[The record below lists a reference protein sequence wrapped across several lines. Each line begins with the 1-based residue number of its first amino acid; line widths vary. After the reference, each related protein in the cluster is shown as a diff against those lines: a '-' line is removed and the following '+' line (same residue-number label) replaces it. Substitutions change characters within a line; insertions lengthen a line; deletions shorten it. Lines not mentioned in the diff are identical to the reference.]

1 MSSNK
6 NNKIEENN
14 NIDISENEANII
26 KRTEPQFIFSIIT
39 RYINLINDSEKQTK
53 KETIIKLHK
62 FICLDQPSFKRELVQ
77 EILISFNGNLI
88 KYSLF
93 NEIDKV
99 REYSLKILIYLYANC
114 VNITKFLPFI
124 FSALANKLQ
133 CDDLEGYGNMPEDI
147 RPTPSQNP
155 QKIIK
160 VTESIEEIRILYLK
174 LLEAIINHDNS
185 TKDDFRLFVQDIVN
199 ITRTLCMDPAP
210 NVVIIACNFCQNL
223 AINFGKDLL
232 YYFNSILSRGILY
245 ALSHKQAKLRI
256 AALDAMDK
264 LMYCS
269 PFKKNVEIMEQLIG
283 FRDPNVVP
291 IKDFYEPSTKFNYLA
306 FLSSDSNQAVLIKFY
321 EVIFD
326 WLLNTEDRIDHE
338 SRLIPYVLTGLFNK
352 NETVADFVNDKFIKM
367 GELHEKTNA
376 KDYREQ
382 KEYGIDAPWI
392 KYINKEYNI
401 PYPYPIKKRPNLG
414 CRKIVLSY
422 IRRYI
427 KNLTREFEGIDNDIK
442 YKVSNLLLYSII
454 FSEDGIVEYLD
465 GILLLFMKDFLKVS
479 NNNIENLERNIF
491 VNKNAISQLIEINN
505 ILIKSSEMIGLFC
518 DFESFSK
525 ILYPTIKGDLNG
537 DYADIQRGAIITLKY
552 IFIGHCNCSNDGLGI
567 FKTKLHEFFTIFGD
581 EEKLKNNIDSRSAY
595 DIIEFYRD
603 IINCIKLN
611 IKKFNKEN
619 LEEFKK
625 EAEGIFLN
633 ILQSLGAIDFLN
645 NLQVYKYITKL
656 LEDINNNMKIIFEN
670 NEYNFFTIHSID
682 VLKEI
687 DNYLN
692 DNYISMQNRYY
703 KILYLF
709 LKSKDLFFKNIDMNS
724 SQNNESLTNLISL
737 LFSLFN
743 KIYIKDENFNV
754 HSNALNLLI
763 SFLNLIDDKFNY
775 ITMDIYKDLLLNIL
789 KQYTTINSEEFKFKF
804 IDLLKEQKELDKKKM
819 KNPKTLKSEL
829 RRNLLLYIKNLFN
842 KSNQFKLNGSINK
855 ENINKFLFI
864 FNDYEILKY
873 FIEENEQI
881 RLLFI
886 NIYYLYLVK
895 YFVINN
901 DEKEKIDI
909 IKIIEIYEKYFLEM
923 VYDNNIEIRKMCFTI
938 LNVILGQIPK
948 SQFYE
953 PMKNLFKNQS
963 AEMQQ
968 FQMEAMK
975 AMVYIDTEKK
985 ELEKYFKNFKDILSS
1000 IINEILNEKMIF
1012 GSVCNNSMKLIIER
1026 FPIYIFNELVKAQ
1039 KKGQLSRIEFF
1050 NSQLKRNLDN

>member
-1 MSSNK
+1 MSK
-6 NNKIEENN
+6 NIKEEEENN
-14 NIDISENEANII
+14 VDISENEANII
-26 KRTEPQFIFSIIT
+26 KRTEPQFVFSIIT
-39 RYINLINDSEKQTK
+39 RYINLINDSEKQVK
-53 KETIIKLHK
+53 KETVTKLHK

-77 EILISFNGNLI
+77 EILISFNNNLI

-93 NEIDKV
+93 NEIDKI
-99 REYSLKILIYLYANC
+99 REYSIKILIYLYANC

-124 FSALANKLQ
+124 FSALSNKLQ
-133 CDDLEGYGNMPEDI
+133 CDDLEGYGNLPENI

-185 TKDDFRLFVQDIVN
+185 AKDDFRLFVQDIVN

-210 NVVIIACNFCQNL
+210 NVVLVACNFCKNL
-223 AINFGKDLL
+223 AITFSKDLL
-232 YYFNSILSRGILY
+232 YYFNSILSRGVLY

-256 AALDAMDK
+256 AALEALDK
-264 LMYCS
+264 LMLCS

-291 IKDFYEPSTKFNYLA
+291 IKDFYEPTTKFNYLA
-306 FLSSDSNQAVLIKFY
+306 FLSSDINQAVLLKFY

-326 WLLNTEDRIDHE
+326 WLLNAEDRVDHE

-352 NETVADFVNDKFIKM
+352 NENVANFVYDKFIEM

-382 KEYGIDAPWI
+382 KEYGIDVPYI
-392 KYINKEYNI
+392 KYLNKNKDFVI
-401 PYPYPIKKRPNLG
+401 PYPPPIKTRPNLG
-414 CRKIVLSY
+414 CRKIVISY

-442 YKVSNLLLYSII
+442 YKVANLLLYSIV

-479 NNNIENLERNIF
+479 NNFIDNLERNIF

-505 ILIKSSEMIGLFC
+505 VLIKSCEMIGVFC
-518 DFESFSK
+518 DYESFSK

-537 DYADIQRGAIITLKY
+537 DYEDIQRGAIITFKY
-552 IFIGHCNCSNDGLGI
+552 IFIGHCNCSNDGLGV
-567 FKTKLHEFFTIFGD
+567 FKNKLNEFLNIFGD
-581 EEKLKNNIDSRSAY
+581 KEKIKTNIDSRSAY
-595 DIIEFYRD
+595 DVINFYRD
-603 IINCIKLN
+603 VINCIANN
-611 IKKFNKEN
+611 ISKFSEENK
-619 LEEFKK
+619 EEFKK
-625 EAEGIFLN
+625 ETENIFLN
-633 ILQSLGAIDFLN
+633 ILQSLGMVDFLN
-645 NLQVYKYITKL
+645 NLPVYQYIDTFLK
-656 LEDINNNMKIIFEN
+656 EINKNMKIIFN
-670 NEYNFFTIHSID
+670 DNDYNFFTMHSID

-687 DNYLN
+687 DNYLTT
-692 DNYISMQNRYY
+692 NYISMQNKYY
-703 KILYLF
+703 KILYIF
-709 LKSKDLFFKNIDMNS
+709 LNLKDLFFKNIDINS
-724 SQNNESLTNLISL
+724 SSKEEALQNLIPL

-743 KIYIKDENFNV
+743 RIYDKDENFNV

-763 SFLNLIDDKFNY
+763 SFLNSIDDKFNY
-775 ITMDIYKDLLLNIL
+775 VKMDAYKNLLLNIL
-789 KQYTTINSEEFKFKF
+789 KPYTTINSEEFQFKF
-804 IDLLKEQKELDKKKM
+804 VDLLKEQKELDKKKM
-819 KNPKTLKSEL
+819 KNPKTLKTEL
-829 RRNLLLYIKNLFN
+829 RKNVLLYIKNMFN
-842 KSNQFKLNGSINK
+842 KSEQFKLKGNINK
-855 ENINKFLFI
+855 ENINTFLCI

-873 FIEENEQI
+873 FIQESEQI

-895 YFVINN
+895 YFVINTEN
-901 DEKEKIDI
+901 GKVDLLNIT
-909 IKIIEIYEKYFLEM
+909 EIYEKYFLEM
-923 VYDNNIEIRKMCFTI
+923 VYDNNVEIRKMCFTL
-938 LNVILGQIPK
+938 LNVVLSQIPK

-953 PMKNLFKNQS
+953 PMRNVFKDQS
-963 AEMQQ
+963 KEMQQ
-968 FQMEAMK
+968 FQMEALK
-975 AMVYIDTEKK
+975 AMAYIDSEKK
-985 ELEKYFKNFKDILSS
+985 ELEKYFKNFKDVLSS
-1000 IINEILNEKMIF
+1000 IINEILNEKVIF

-1050 NSQLKRNLDN
+1050 DSQLKKNFNN

>member
-1 MSSNK
+1 MSNNK
-6 NNKIEENN
+6 NDENN
-14 NIDISENEANII
+14 VDISENEANII
-26 KRTEPQFIFSIIT
+26 KRTEPQFVFSIIT
-39 RYINLINDSEKQTK
+39 RYINLINDGEKQTK
-53 KETIIKLHK
+53 KETVIKLHK
-62 FICLDQPSFKRELVQ
+62 FICLEQPSFKRELVQ
-77 EILISFNGNLI
+77 EILISFNNNLI

-99 REYSLKILIYLYANC
+99 REFCLKILIYLYANC

-174 LLEAIINHDNS
+174 LLEAITSHDNS
-185 TKDDFRLFVQDIVN
+185 TLDDFRLFVQDIVN

-210 NVVIIACNFCQNL
+210 NVVIVACNFCKNL
-223 AINFGKDLL
+223 SINFGKELL

-256 AALDAMDK
+256 AALEAIDK

-306 FLSSDSNQAVLIKFY
+306 FLSADTNQAVLIKFY

-352 NETVADFVNDKFIKM
+352 NENVANFVNNNFIKM

-392 KYINKEYNI
+392 KYINKEKEYKI
-401 PYPYPIKKRPNLG
+401 PYPYPIKERPNLG

-442 YKVSNLLLYSII
+442 YKVANLLLYSII

-479 NNNIENLERNIF
+479 NNNIDNLERNIF
-491 VNKNAISQLIEINN
+491 VNKNAVSQIIEINEV
-505 ILIKSSEMIGLFC
+505 LIKSSEMIGLFC

-537 DYADIQRGAIITLKY
+537 DYEDIQRGAIITLKY

-567 FKTKLHEFFTIFGD
+567 FKSKLHEFFTIFGD
-581 EEKLKNNIDSRSAY
+581 EQKLKSSIDSRSAY
-595 DIIEFYRD
+595 DVINFYGD
-603 IINCIKLN
+603 VINCIKN
-611 IKKFNKEN
+611 NVKKLSKEN
-619 LEEFKK
+619 LEEFNK
-625 EAEGIFLN
+625 ETEIIFLN
-633 ILQSLGAIDFLN
+633 ILQALGAIDFLN
-645 NLQVYKYITKL
+645 NLPVYKFISKF
-656 LEDINNNMKIIFEN
+656 LEDINENMKIIVRN
-670 NEYNFFTIHSID
+670 NDYNFFTLHSID

-692 DNYISMQNRYY
+692 NNYISLQNRYY
-703 KILYLF
+703 KILYLL
-709 LKSKDLFFKNIDMNS
+709 LKSKDLFFKNIDMKTS
-724 SQNNESLTNLISL
+724 SNNEPLRNLFSL

-743 KIYIKDENFNV
+743 KIYTKDENFNV

-775 ITMDIYKDLLLNIL
+775 IIMDNYKDLLLSIL
-789 KQYTTINSEEFKFKF
+789 KPYTTINSEEFKFKF
-804 IDLLKEQKELDKKKM
+804 VDLLKEQKELDKKKM
-819 KNPKTLKSEL
+819 KNPKTLKTEL
-829 RRNLLLYIKNLFN
+829 RRTLMLYIKNLFN
-842 KSNQFKLNGSINK
+842 KSEQFKLNGNINK

-864 FNDYEILKY
+864 FNDYNILKY
-873 FIEENEQI
+873 FIEESEQI

-901 DEKEKIDI
+901 DEKEKIDLT
-909 IKIIEIYEKYFLEM
+909 KIIEIYEKYFLEM
-923 VYDNNIEIRKMCFTI
+923 VYDNNVEIRKMCFTI
-938 LNVILGQIPK
+938 LNVVLSQIPK

-963 AEMQQ
+963 SEVQQ

-975 AMVYIDTEKK
+975 AMAYIDSEKK
-985 ELEKYFKNFKDILSS
+985 ELEKYFKNFKDILTS

-1012 GSVCNNSMKLIIER
+1012 GSVCNNSMKIIIER

-1050 NSQLKRNLDN
+1050 NAQLKKNLDN

>member
-1 MSSNK
+1 MSNNK
-6 NNKIEENN
+6 NDENN
-14 NIDISENEANII
+14 VDISENEANII
-26 KRTEPQFIFSIIT
+26 KRTEPQFVFSIIT
-39 RYINLINDSEKQTK
+39 RYINLINDGEKQTK
-53 KETIIKLHK
+53 KETVIKLHK
-62 FICLDQPSFKRELVQ
+62 FICLEQPSFKRELVQ
-77 EILISFNGNLI
+77 EILISFNNNLI

-99 REYSLKILIYLYANC
+99 REYCLKILIYLYANC

-174 LLEAIINHDNS
+174 LLEAIISHDNS
-185 TKDDFRLFVQDIVN
+185 TLDDFRLFVQDIVN

-210 NVVIIACNFCQNL
+210 NVVIVACNFCKNL
-223 AINFGKDLL
+223 SINFGKELL
-232 YYFNSILSRGILY
+232 YYFNSILSRGVLY

-256 AALDAMDK
+256 AALEAIDK

-306 FLSSDSNQAVLIKFY
+306 FLSADTNQAVLIKFY

-326 WLLNTEDRIDHE
+326 WLLNTEDKIDHE

-352 NETVADFVNDKFIKM
+352 NENVANFVNNNFIKM

-392 KYINKEYNI
+392 KYINKEKECKI
-401 PYPYPIKKRPNLG
+401 PYPYPIKERPNLG

-442 YKVSNLLLYSII
+442 YKVANLLLYSII

-479 NNNIENLERNIF
+479 NNNIDNLERNIY
-491 VNKNAISQLIEINN
+491 VNKNAVSQIIEINEV
-505 ILIKSSEMIGLFC
+505 LIKSSEMIGLFC

-537 DYADIQRGAIITLKY
+537 DYEDIQRGAIITLKY

-567 FKTKLHEFFTIFGD
+567 FKSKLHEFFTIFGD
-581 EEKLKNNIDSRSAY
+581 EQKLKSSIDSRSAY
-595 DIIEFYRD
+595 DVINFYGD
-603 IINCIKLN
+603 VINCIKN
-611 IKKFNKEN
+611 NVKKLSKEN
-619 LEEFKK
+619 LEEFNK
-625 EAEGIFLN
+625 ETEIIFLN
-633 ILQSLGAIDFLN
+633 ILQALGAIDFLN
-645 NLQVYKYITKL
+645 NLPVYKFISKF
-656 LEDINNNMKIIFEN
+656 LEDINENMKIIVGN
-670 NEYNFFTIHSID
+670 NDYNFFTLHSID

-692 DNYISMQNRYY
+692 NNYISMQNRYY
-703 KILYLF
+703 KILYLL

-724 SQNNESLTNLISL
+724 SSNNESLRNLISL

-743 KIYIKDENFNV
+743 KIYTKDENFNV

-775 ITMDIYKDLLLNIL
+775 IIMDNYKDLLLSIL
-789 KQYTTINSEEFKFKF
+789 KPYTTIDTEEFKFKF
-804 IDLLKEQKELDKKKM
+804 VDLLKEQKELDKKKM
-819 KNPKTLKSEL
+819 KNPKTLKTEL
-829 RRNLLLYIKNLFN
+829 RRTLMLYIKNLFN
-842 KSNQFKLNGSINK
+842 KSQQFKLNGNINK

-864 FNDYEILKY
+864 FNDYNILKY
-873 FIEENEQI
+873 FIEESEQI

-901 DEKEKIDI
+901 DEKEKIDLT
-909 IKIIEIYEKYFLEM
+909 KIIEIYEKYFLEM
-923 VYDNNIEIRKMCFTI
+923 VYDNNVEIRKMCFTI
-938 LNVILGQIPK
+938 LNVIISQIPK

-963 AEMQQ
+963 SEVQQ

-975 AMVYIDTEKK
+975 AMAYIDSEKK
-985 ELEKYFKNFKDILSS
+985 ELEKYFKNFKDILTS

-1012 GSVCNNSMKLIIER
+1012 GSVCNNSMKIIIER

-1050 NSQLKRNLDN
+1050 NAQLKKNLDN

>member
-1 MSSNK
+1 MSNNK
-6 NNKIEENN
+6 NDENN
-14 NIDISENEANII
+14 VDISENEANII
-26 KRTEPQFIFSIIT
+26 KRTEPQFVFSIIT
-39 RYINLINDSEKQTK
+39 RYINLINDGEKQTK
-53 KETIIKLHK
+53 KETVIKLHK
-62 FICLDQPSFKRELVQ
+62 FICLEQPSFKRELVQ
-77 EILISFNGNLI
+77 EILISFNNNLI

-99 REYSLKILIYLYANC
+99 REYCLKILIYLYANC

-174 LLEAIINHDNS
+174 LLEAITSNDNS
-185 TKDDFRLFVQDIVN
+185 TLDDFRLFVQDIVN

-210 NVVIIACNFCQNL
+210 NVVIVACNFCKNL
-223 AINFGKDLL
+223 SINFGKELL
-232 YYFNSILSRGILY
+232 YYFNSILSRGVLY

-256 AALDAMDK
+256 AALEAIDK

-306 FLSSDSNQAVLIKFY
+306 FLSADTNQAVLIKFY

-352 NETVADFVNDKFIKM
+352 NENVANFVNNNFIKM

-392 KYINKEYNI
+392 KYINKEKEYKI
-401 PYPYPIKKRPNLG
+401 PYPYPIKERPNLG

-442 YKVSNLLLYSII
+442 YKVANLLLYSII

-479 NNNIENLERNIF
+479 NNNIDNLERNIY
-491 VNKNAISQLIEINN
+491 VNKNAVSQIIEINEV
-505 ILIKSSEMIGLFC
+505 LIKSSEMIGLFC

-537 DYADIQRGAIITLKY
+537 DYEDIQRGAIITLKY

-567 FKTKLHEFFTIFGD
+567 FKSKLHEFFTIFGD
-581 EEKLKNNIDSRSAY
+581 EQKLKSSIDSRSAY
-595 DIIEFYRD
+595 DVINFYGD
-603 IINCIKLN
+603 VINCIKN
-611 IKKFNKEN
+611 NVKKLSKEN
-619 LEEFKK
+619 LEEFNK
-625 EAEGIFLN
+625 ETEIIFLN
-633 ILQSLGAIDFLN
+633 ILQALGAIDFLN
-645 NLQVYKYITKL
+645 NLPVYKFISKF
-656 LEDINNNMKIIFEN
+656 LEDINENMKIIVGN
-670 NEYNFFTIHSID
+670 NDYNFFTLHSID

-692 DNYISMQNRYY
+692 NNYISMQNRYY
-703 KILYLF
+703 KILYL
-709 LKSKDLFFKNIDMNS
+709 LMKSKDLFFKNIDMNS
-724 SQNNESLTNLISL
+724 SSNNEALRNLISL

-743 KIYIKDENFNV
+743 KIYTKDENFNV

-775 ITMDIYKDLLLNIL
+775 IIMDNYKDLLLSIL
-789 KQYTTINSEEFKFKF
+789 KPYTTIDSEEFKFKF
-804 IDLLKEQKELDKKKM
+804 VDLLKEQKELDKKKM
-819 KNPKTLKSEL
+819 KNPKTLKTEL
-829 RRNLLLYIKNLFN
+829 RRTLMLYIKNLFN
-842 KSNQFKLNGSINK
+842 KSQQFKLNGNINK

-864 FNDYEILKY
+864 FNDYNILKY
-873 FIEENEQI
+873 FIEESEQI

-901 DEKEKIDI
+901 DEKEKIDLT
-909 IKIIEIYEKYFLEM
+909 KIIEIYEKYFLEM
-923 VYDNNIEIRKMCFTI
+923 VYDNNVEIRKMCFTI
-938 LNVILGQIPK
+938 LNVILSQIPK

-963 AEMQQ
+963 SEVQQ

-975 AMVYIDTEKK
+975 AMAYIDSEKK
-985 ELEKYFKNFKDILSS
+985 ELEKYFKNFKDILTS

-1012 GSVCNNSMKLIIER
+1012 GSVCNNSMKIIIER

-1050 NSQLKRNLDN
+1050 NAQLKKNLDN

>member
-1 MSSNK
+1 MSK
-6 NNKIEENN
+6 NIKEEEENN
-14 NIDISENEANII
+14 VDISENEANII
-26 KRTEPQFIFSIIT
+26 KRTEPQFVFSIIT
-39 RYINLINDSEKQTK
+39 RYINLINDSEKQVK
-53 KETIIKLHK
+53 KETVTKLHK

-77 EILISFNGNLI
+77 EILISFNNNLI

-93 NEIDKV
+93 NEIDKI
-99 REYSLKILIYLYANC
+99 REYSIKILIYLYANC

-124 FSALANKLQ
+124 FSALSNKLQ
-133 CDDLEGYGNMPEDI
+133 CDDLEGYGNLPENI

-185 TKDDFRLFVQDIVN
+185 AKDDFRLFVQDIVN

-210 NVVIIACNFCQNL
+210 NVVLVACNFCKNL
-223 AINFGKDLL
+223 AITFSKDLL
-232 YYFNSILSRGILY
+232 YYFNSILSRGVLY

-256 AALDAMDK
+256 AALEALDK
-264 LMYCS
+264 LMLCS

-291 IKDFYEPSTKFNYLA
+291 IKDFYEPTTKFNYLA
-306 FLSSDSNQAVLIKFY
+306 FLSSDINQAVLLKFY

-326 WLLNTEDRIDHE
+326 WLLNAEDRVDHE

-352 NETVADFVNDKFIKM
+352 NENVANFVYDKFIEM

-382 KEYGIDAPWI
+382 KEYGIDVPYI
-392 KYINKEYNI
+392 KYLNKNKDFVI
-401 PYPYPIKKRPNLG
+401 PYPPPIKTRPNLG
-414 CRKIVLSY
+414 CRKIVISY

-442 YKVSNLLLYSII
+442 YKVANLLLYSIV

-479 NNNIENLERNIF
+479 NNFIDNLERNIF
-491 VNKNAISQLIEINN
+491 VNKNAISQIIEINN
-505 ILIKSSEMIGLFC
+505 VLIKSCEMIGVFC
-518 DFESFSK
+518 DYESFSK

-537 DYADIQRGAIITLKY
+537 DYEDIQRGAIITFKY
-552 IFIGHCNCSNDGLGI
+552 IFIGHCNCSNDGLGV
-567 FKTKLHEFFTIFGD
+567 FKNKLNEFLNIFGD
-581 EEKLKNNIDSRSAY
+581 KEKIKTNIDSRSAY
-595 DIIEFYRD
+595 DVINFYRD
-603 IINCIKLN
+603 VINCIANN
-611 IKKFNKEN
+611 ISKFSEENK
-619 LEEFKK
+619 EEFKK
-625 EAEGIFLN
+625 ETENIFLN
-633 ILQSLGAIDFLN
+633 ILQSLGMVDFLN
-645 NLQVYKYITKL
+645 NLPVYQYIDTFLK
-656 LEDINNNMKIIFEN
+656 EINKNMKIIFN
-670 NEYNFFTIHSID
+670 DNDYNFFTMHSID

-687 DNYLN
+687 DNYLTT
-692 DNYISMQNRYY
+692 NYISMQNKYY
-703 KILYLF
+703 KILYIF
-709 LKSKDLFFKNIDMNS
+709 LNLKDLFFKNININS
-724 SQNNESLTNLISL
+724 SSKEEALQNLIPL

-743 KIYIKDENFNV
+743 RIYDKDENFNV

-763 SFLNLIDDKFNY
+763 SFLNSIDDKFNY
-775 ITMDIYKDLLLNIL
+775 VKMDAYKNLLLNIL
-789 KQYTTINSEEFKFKF
+789 KPYTTINSEEFQFKF
-804 IDLLKEQKELDKKKM
+804 VDLLKEQKELDKKKM
-819 KNPKTLKSEL
+819 KNPKTLKTEL
-829 RRNLLLYIKNLFN
+829 RKNVLLYIKNMFN
-842 KSNQFKLNGSINK
+842 KSEQFKLKGNINK
-855 ENINKFLFI
+855 ENINTFLCI

-873 FIEENEQI
+873 FIQESEQI

-895 YFVINN
+895 YFVINTEN
-901 DEKEKIDI
+901 GKVDLLNIT
-909 IKIIEIYEKYFLEM
+909 EIYEKYFLEM
-923 VYDNNIEIRKMCFTI
+923 VYDNNVEIRKMCFTL
-938 LNVILGQIPK
+938 LNVVLSQIPK

-953 PMKNLFKNQS
+953 PMRKVFKDQS
-963 AEMQQ
+963 KEMQQ
-968 FQMEAMK
+968 FQMEALK
-975 AMVYIDTEKK
+975 AMAYIDSEKK
-985 ELEKYFKNFKDILSS
+985 ELEKYFKNFKDVLSS
-1000 IINEILNEKMIF
+1000 IINEILNEKVIF

-1050 NSQLKRNLDN
+1050 DSQLKKNFNN

>member
-1 MSSNK
+1 MS
-6 NNKIEENN
+6 NNKIEDEGKV
-14 NIDISENEANII
+14 DISENEANII
-26 KRTEPQFIFSIIT
+26 KRTEPQFVFSIIT
-39 RYINLINDSEKQTK
+39 RYINLINDSEKQVK
-53 KETIIKLHK
+53 KETVIKLHK

-77 EILISFNGNLI
+77 EILVSFNGNLI

-174 LLEAIINHDNS
+174 LLEAITSHDNS
-185 TKDDFRLFVQDIVN
+185 ALDDFRLFVQDIVN

-210 NVVIIACNFCQNL
+210 NVVIVACNFCKNL

-232 YYFNSILSRGILY
+232 YYFNSILSRGVLY

-256 AALDAMDK
+256 AALEAIDK

-291 IKDFYEPSTKFNYLA
+291 IKDFYEPTTKFNYLA

-326 WLLNTEDRIDHE
+326 WLLNAEDRVDHE

-352 NETVADFVNDKFIKM
+352 NENVADFVYEKFIKM

-392 KYINKEYNI
+392 KYINKDKEYKI
-401 PYPYPIKKRPNLG
+401 PYPSPIKERPNLG

-427 KNLTREFEGIDNDIK
+427 KNLTKEFEGIDNDIK
-442 YKVSNLLLYSII
+442 YKVANLLLYSII
-454 FSEDGIVEYLD
+454 YSEDGIVEYLD

-479 NNNIENLERNIF
+479 NNYIDNLERNIF
-491 VNKNAISQLIEINN
+491 VNKNAISQIIDINN
-505 ILIKSSEMIGLFC
+505 VLIKSSEMIGIFC
-518 DFESFSK
+518 DFESFTK

-537 DYADIQRGAIITLKY
+537 DYEDIQRGAIITLKY
-552 IFIGHCNCSNDGLGI
+552 IFIGHCNYSNDGLGI
-567 FKTKLHEFFTIFGD
+567 FKSKLHEFFTIFGD
-581 EEKLKNNIDSRSAY
+581 EQKLKNSIDSRSAY
-595 DIIEFYRD
+595 DVINFYGD
-603 IINCIKLN
+603 IINCIKTN
-611 IKKFNKEN
+611 IKKFTKEN
-619 LEEFKK
+619 LEEFQK
-625 EAEGIFLN
+625 EAEIIFLN

-645 NLQVYKYITKL
+645 NLSVYKYISKF
-656 LEDINNNMKIIFEN
+656 LEDINENMKIIIGN
-670 NEYNFFTIHSID
+670 QDYNFFTLHSID

-724 SQNNESLTNLISL
+724 SSNNESLKNLISL

-743 KIYIKDENFNV
+743 KIYTKDENFNV

-775 ITMDIYKDLLLNIL
+775 ISMDNYKDLLLNIL
-789 KQYTTINSEEFKFKF
+789 KPYTTIDSEEFKFKF

-819 KNPKTLKSEL
+819 KNPKTLKTEL
-829 RRNLLLYIKNLFN
+829 RRNLMLYIKNLFN
-842 KSNQFKLNGSINK
+842 KSEQFKLKSNVNK

-864 FNDYEILKY
+864 FNDYTILKY
-873 FIEENEQI
+873 FIEESEQI

-886 NIYYLYLVK
+886 NQIIIY
-895 YFVINN
+895 
-901 DEKEKIDI
+901 
-909 IKIIEIYEKYFLEM
+909 
-923 VYDNNIEIRKMCFTI
+923 
-938 LNVILGQIPK
+938 
-948 SQFYE
+948 
-953 PMKNLFKNQS
+953 
-963 AEMQQ
+963 
-968 FQMEAMK
+968 
-975 AMVYIDTEKK
+975 
-985 ELEKYFKNFKDILSS
+985 
-1000 IINEILNEKMIF
+1000 
-1012 GSVCNNSMKLIIER
+1012 
-1026 FPIYIFNELVKAQ
+1026 
-1039 KKGQLSRIEFF
+1039 
-1050 NSQLKRNLDN
+1050 

>member
-1 MSSNK
+1 MSNSK
-6 NNKIEENN
+6 NDENN
-14 NIDISENEANII
+14 VDISENEANII
-26 KRTEPQFIFSIIT
+26 KRTEPQFVFSIIT
-39 RYINLINDSEKQTK
+39 RYINLINDGEKQTK
-53 KETIIKLHK
+53 KETVIKLHK
-62 FICLDQPSFKRELVQ
+62 FICLEQPSFKRELVQ
-77 EILISFNGNLI
+77 EILISFNNNLI

-99 REYSLKILIYLYANC
+99 REFCLKILIYLYANC

-174 LLEAIINHDNS
+174 LLEAITSHDNS
-185 TKDDFRLFVQDIVN
+185 TLDDFRLFVQDIVN

-210 NVVIIACNFCQNL
+210 NVVIVACNFCKNL
-223 AINFGKDLL
+223 SINFGKELL

-256 AALDAMDK
+256 AALEAIDK

-306 FLSSDSNQAVLIKFY
+306 FLSADTNQAVLIKFY

-352 NETVADFVNDKFIKM
+352 NENVANFVNNNFIKM

-392 KYINKEYNI
+392 KYINKEKEYKI
-401 PYPYPIKKRPNLG
+401 PYPYPIKERPNLG

-442 YKVSNLLLYSII
+442 YKVANLLLYSII

-479 NNNIENLERNIF
+479 NNNIDNLERNIF
-491 VNKNAISQLIEINN
+491 VNKNAVSQIIEINEV
-505 ILIKSSEMIGLFC
+505 LIKSSEMIGLFC

-537 DYADIQRGAIITLKY
+537 DYEDIQRGAIITLKY

-567 FKTKLHEFFTIFGD
+567 FKSKLHEFFTIFGD
-581 EEKLKNNIDSRSAY
+581 EQKLKSSIDSRSAY
-595 DIIEFYRD
+595 DVINFYGD
-603 IINCIKLN
+603 AINCIKN
-611 IKKFNKEN
+611 NVKKLSKEN
-619 LEEFKK
+619 LEEFNK
-625 EAEGIFLN
+625 ETEIIFLN
-633 ILQSLGAIDFLN
+633 ILQALGTIDFLN
-645 NLQVYKYITKL
+645 NLPVYKFISKF
-656 LEDINNNMKIIFEN
+656 LEDINENMKIIVRN
-670 NEYNFFTIHSID
+670 NDYNFFTLHSID

-692 DNYISMQNRYY
+692 NNYISLQNRYY
-703 KILYLF
+703 KILYLL
-709 LKSKDLFFKNIDMNS
+709 LKSKDLFFKNIDMKTS
-724 SQNNESLTNLISL
+724 SNNEPLRNLFSL

-743 KIYIKDENFNV
+743 KIYTKDENFNV

-775 ITMDIYKDLLLNIL
+775 IIMDNYKDLLLSIL
-789 KQYTTINSEEFKFKF
+789 KPYTTINSEEFKFKF
-804 IDLLKEQKELDKKKM
+804 VDLLKEQKELDKKKM
-819 KNPKTLKSEL
+819 KNPKTLKTEL
-829 RRNLLLYIKNLFN
+829 RRTLMLYIKNLFN
-842 KSNQFKLNGSINK
+842 KSEQFKLNGNINK

-864 FNDYEILKY
+864 FNDYNILKY
-873 FIEENEQI
+873 FIEESEQI

-901 DEKEKIDI
+901 DEKEKIDLT
-909 IKIIEIYEKYFLEM
+909 KIIEIYEKYFLEM
-923 VYDNNIEIRKMCFTI
+923 VYDNNVEIRKMCFTI
-938 LNVILGQIPK
+938 LNVVLSQIPK

-963 AEMQQ
+963 SEVQQ

-975 AMVYIDTEKK
+975 AMAYIDSEKK
-985 ELEKYFKNFKDILSS
+985 ELEKYFKNFKDILTS

-1012 GSVCNNSMKLIIER
+1012 GSVCNNSMKIIIER

-1050 NSQLKRNLDN
+1050 NAQLKKNLDN

>member
-1 MSSNK
+1 MSK
-6 NNKIEENN
+6 NIKEEEENN
-14 NIDISENEANII
+14 VDISENEANII
-26 KRTEPQFIFSIIT
+26 KRTEPQFVFSIIT
-39 RYINLINDSEKQTK
+39 RYINLINDSEKQVK
-53 KETIIKLHK
+53 KETVTKLHK

-77 EILISFNGNLI
+77 EILISFNNNLI

-93 NEIDKV
+93 NEIDKI
-99 REYSLKILIYLYANC
+99 REYSIKILIYLYANC

-124 FSALANKLQ
+124 FSALSNKLQ
-133 CDDLEGYGNMPEDI
+133 CDDLEGYGNLPENI

-185 TKDDFRLFVQDIVN
+185 AKDDFRLFVQDIVN

-210 NVVIIACNFCQNL
+210 NVVLVACNFCKNL
-223 AINFGKDLL
+223 AITFSKDLL
-232 YYFNSILSRGILY
+232 YYFNSILSRGVLY

-256 AALDAMDK
+256 AALEALDK
-264 LMYCS
+264 LMLCS

-291 IKDFYEPSTKFNYLA
+291 IKDFYEPTTKFNYLA
-306 FLSSDSNQAVLIKFY
+306 FLSSDINQAVLLKFY

-326 WLLNTEDRIDHE
+326 WLLNAEDRVDHE

-352 NETVADFVNDKFIKM
+352 NENVANFVYDKFIEM

-382 KEYGIDAPWI
+382 KEYGIDVPYI
-392 KYINKEYNI
+392 KYLNKNKDFVI
-401 PYPYPIKKRPNLG
+401 PYPPPIKTRPNLG
-414 CRKIVLSY
+414 CRKIVISY

-442 YKVSNLLLYSII
+442 YKVANLLLYSIV

-479 NNNIENLERNIF
+479 NNFIDNLERNIF
-491 VNKNAISQLIEINN
+491 VNKNAISQIIEINN
-505 ILIKSSEMIGLFC
+505 VLIKSCEMIGVFC
-518 DFESFSK
+518 DYESFSK

-537 DYADIQRGAIITLKY
+537 DYEDIQRGAIITFKY
-552 IFIGHCNCSNDGLGI
+552 IFIGHCNCSNDGLGV
-567 FKTKLHEFFTIFGD
+567 FKNKLNEFLNIFGD
-581 EEKLKNNIDSRSAY
+581 KEKIKTNIDSRSAY
-595 DIIEFYRD
+595 DVINFYRD
-603 IINCIKLN
+603 VINCIANN
-611 IKKFNKEN
+611 ISKFSEENK
-619 LEEFKK
+619 EEFKK
-625 EAEGIFLN
+625 ETENIFLN
-633 ILQSLGAIDFLN
+633 ILQSLGMVDFLN
-645 NLQVYKYITKL
+645 NLPVYQYIDTFLK
-656 LEDINNNMKIIFEN
+656 EINKNMKIIFN
-670 NEYNFFTIHSID
+670 DNDYNFFTMHSID

-687 DNYLN
+687 DNYLTT
-692 DNYISMQNRYY
+692 NYISMQNKYY
-703 KILYLF
+703 KILYIF
-709 LKSKDLFFKNIDMNS
+709 LNLKDLFFKNININS
-724 SQNNESLTNLISL
+724 SSKEEALQNLIPL

-743 KIYIKDENFNV
+743 RIYDKDENFNV

-763 SFLNLIDDKFNY
+763 SFLNSIDDKFNY
-775 ITMDIYKDLLLNIL
+775 VKMDAYKNLLLNIL
-789 KQYTTINSEEFKFKF
+789 KPYTTINSEEFQFKF
-804 IDLLKEQKELDKKKM
+804 VDLLKEQKELDKKKM
-819 KNPKTLKSEL
+819 KNPKTLKTEL
-829 RRNLLLYIKNLFN
+829 RKNVLLYIKNMFN
-842 KSNQFKLNGSINK
+842 KSEQFKLKGNINK
-855 ENINKFLFI
+855 ENINTFLCI

-873 FIEENEQI
+873 FIQESEQI

-895 YFVINN
+895 YFVINTEN
-901 DEKEKIDI
+901 GKVDLLNIT
-909 IKIIEIYEKYFLEM
+909 EIYEKYFLEM
-923 VYDNNIEIRKMCFTI
+923 VYDNNVEIRKMCFTL
-938 LNVILGQIPK
+938 LNVVLSQIPK

-953 PMKNLFKNQS
+953 PMRNVFKDQS
-963 AEMQQ
+963 KEMQQ
-968 FQMEAMK
+968 FQMEALK
-975 AMVYIDTEKK
+975 AMAYIDSEKK
-985 ELEKYFKNFKDILSS
+985 ELEKYFKNFKDVLSS
-1000 IINEILNEKMIF
+1000 IINEILNEKVIF

-1050 NSQLKRNLDN
+1050 DSQLKKNFNN

>member
-1 MSSNK
+1 MSNK
-6 NNKIEENN
+6 IKEDENN
-14 NIDISENEANII
+14 VDISENEANII
-26 KRTEPQFIFSIIT
+26 KRTEPQFVFSIIT
-39 RYINLINDSEKQTK
+39 RYINLINDSEKQIK
-53 KETIIKLHK
+53 KETVIKLHK
-62 FICLDQPSFKRELVQ
+62 FICLEQPYFKRELVQ
-77 EILISFNGNLI
+77 EILVSFNGNLI

-99 REYSLKILIYLYANC
+99 REFSLKILIYLYANC

-160 VTESIEEIRILYLK
+160 VTENIEEIRILYLK

-210 NVVIIACNFCQNL
+210 NVVIIACNFCKIL
-223 AINFGKDLL
+223 AENFGKDLL

-256 AALDAMDK
+256 AALEALDK

-269 PFKKNVEIMEQLIG
+269 PYKKNVEIMEQLIG

-291 IKDFYEPSTKFNYLA
+291 IKDFYEPTTKFNYLA
-306 FLSSDSNQAVLIKFY
+306 FLSADTNQSVLIKFY
-321 EVIFD
+321 DVIFD
-326 WLLNTEDRIDHE
+326 WLLNTEDRVDHE

-352 NETVADFVNDKFIKM
+352 NENVSDFVYDKFIKM

-392 KYINKEYNI
+392 KYINKNKEYKI
-401 PYPYPIKKRPNLG
+401 PYPYPIKERPNLG

-442 YKVSNLLLYSII
+442 YKVANLLLYSII

-479 NNNIENLERNIF
+479 NNNIDNLERNIF
-491 VNKNAISQLIEINN
+491 INKNAISQIIEINDV
-505 ILIKSSEMIGLFC
+505 LIKSSEMIGLFC

-537 DYADIQRGAIITLKY
+537 DYEDIQRGAIITLKY
-552 IFIGHCNCSNDGLGI
+552 IFIGHCNSSFDGLGI
-567 FKTKLHEFFTIFGD
+567 FKSKLHEFFTIFGD
-581 EEKLKNNIDSRSAY
+581 EQKLRNNIDSRSAY
-595 DIIEFYRD
+595 DVINYYGD
-603 IINCIKLN
+603 IINCIKNN
-611 IKKFNKEN
+611 IKKFSKEN

-625 EAEGIFLN
+625 EAEIIFLN
-633 ILQSLGAIDFLN
+633 ILQALGAIDFLN
-645 NLQVYKYITKL
+645 NLQVYKYISKF
-656 LEDINNNMKIIFEN
+656 LEDINENMKIIFEN
-670 NEYNFFTIHSID
+670 KEYNFFTLHSID

-687 DNYLN
+687 DEYLN
-692 DNYISMQNRYY
+692 NNYISMQNRYY

-709 LKSKDLFFKNIDMNS
+709 LKSKDLFFKNIDINTS
-724 SQNNESLTNLISL
+724 SNNESLRNLITL
-737 LFSLFN
+737 LFSIFN
-743 KIYIKDENFNV
+743 KIYTNDENFNV

-763 SFLNLIDDKFNY
+763 SFLNIIDDKFNY
-775 ITMDIYKDLLLNIL
+775 ITMDIYKDLLLSIL
-789 KQYTTINSEEFKFKF
+789 KPYTTINSDEFKFKF
-804 IDLLKEQKELDKKKM
+804 VDLLKEQKELDKKKM
-819 KNPKTLKSEL
+819 KNPKTVKTEL
-829 RRNLLLYIKNLFN
+829 RRNLMLYIKNLFN
-842 KSNQFKLNGSINK
+842 KSEQFKLNG
-855 ENINKFLFI
+855 NINKDNINRFLFI
-864 FNDYEILKY
+864 FNDYTILKY
-873 FIEENEQI
+873 FIEESEQI

-895 YFVINN
+895 FFVINN
-901 DEKEKIDI
+901 DEKEKIDL

-923 VYDNNIEIRKMCFTI
+923 VYDNNVEIRKMCFTI

-963 AEMQQ
+963 SEMQQ

-975 AMVYIDTEKK
+975 AMVYIDSEKK
-985 ELEKYFKNFKDILSS
+985 ELEKYFKNFKDILTS

-1026 FPIYIFNELVKAQ
+1026 FPIYIFNELVKSQ

-1050 NSQLKRNLDN
+1050 NSQLKKNLDN

>member
-1 MSSNK
+1 MS
-6 NNKIEENN
+6 NNKIEDEGKV
-14 NIDISENEANII
+14 DITENEANII
-26 KRTEPQFIFSIIT
+26 KRTEPQFVFSIIT
-39 RYINLINDSEKQTK
+39 RYINLINDSEKQVK
-53 KETIIKLHK
+53 KETVIKLHK
-62 FICLDQPSFKRELVQ
+62 FICLDQPSFERELVQ
-77 EILISFNGNLI
+77 EILVSFNGNLI

-174 LLEAIINHDNS
+174 LLEAITSHDNS
-185 TKDDFRLFVQDIVN
+185 ALDDFRLFVQDIVN

-210 NVVIIACNFCQNL
+210 NVVIVACNFCKNL

-232 YYFNSILSRGILY
+232 YYFNSILSRGVLY

-256 AALDAMDK
+256 AALEAIDK

-326 WLLNTEDRIDHE
+326 WLLNAEDRVDHE

-352 NETVADFVNDKFIKM
+352 NENVADFVYEKFIEM

-392 KYINKEYNI
+392 KYINKDKEYKI
-401 PYPYPIKKRPNLG
+401 PYPYPIKERPILG

-427 KNLTREFEGIDNDIK
+427 KNLTKEFEGIDNDIK
-442 YKVSNLLLYSII
+442 YNVANLLLYSIVY
-454 FSEDGIVEYLD
+454 SEDGIVEYLD

-479 NNNIENLERNIF
+479 NNNIDNLERNIF
-491 VNKNAISQLIEINN
+491 VNKNAISQIIEINN
-505 ILIKSSEMIGLFC
+505 VLIKSSEMIGIFC
-518 DFESFSK
+518 DFESFTK

-537 DYADIQRGAIITLKY
+537 DYEDIQRGAMITLKN
-552 IFIGHCNCSNDGLGI
+552 IFIGHCNYCNDGLGI
-567 FKTKLHEFFTIFGD
+567 FKSKLHEFFTIFGD
-581 EEKLKNNIDSRSAY
+581 EQKLKSSIDSRSAY
-595 DIIEFYRD
+595 DIINFYGD
-603 IINCIKLN
+603 IINCIKIN
-611 IKKFNKEN
+611 IKKFTKEN

-625 EAEGIFLN
+625 EAEIIFLN

-645 NLQVYKYITKL
+645 NLSVYKFISKF
-656 LEDINNNMKIIFEN
+656 LEDMNENMKIIMGN
-670 NEYNFFTIHSID
+670 QDYNFFTLHSID

-724 SQNNESLTNLISL
+724 SSNNESLKNLITL

-743 KIYIKDENFNV
+743 KIYTKDENFNV

-775 ITMDIYKDLLLNIL
+775 ISMDNYKDLLLSIL
-789 KQYTTINSEEFKFKF
+789 KPYTTINSEEFKFKF
-804 IDLLKEQKELDKKKM
+804 VDLLKDQKELDKKKM
-819 KNPKTLKSEL
+819 KNPKTLKTEL
-829 RRNLLLYIKNLFN
+829 RRNLMLYIKNLFN
-842 KSNQFKLNGSINK
+842 KSEQFKLKSNVNK

-864 FNDYEILKY
+864 FNDSAILQY
-873 FIEENEQI
+873 FIEESEQI

-909 IKIIEIYEKYFLEM
+909 FKITEIYEKYFLEM
-923 VYDNNIEIRKMCFTI
+923 VYDNNVEIRKMCFTI

-963 AEMQQ
+963 SEVQQ

-975 AMVYIDTEKK
+975 AMAYIDSEKK

-1050 NSQLKRNLDN
+1050 NSQLKKNLEN